1 MIPLPRGRLRAPRLG
16 DPGKSWSG
24 AHTSAYRFKLI
35 SFGLIACF
43 VELLLVQ
50 GQPIVIAVCA
60 AVAIATCSGA
70 GRGLARRQYGHLL
83 A

>member
-1 MIPLPRGRLRAPRLG
+1 M
-16 DPGKSWSG
+16 SWP
-24 AHTSAYRFKLI
+24 AASASTHKFKLI

-70 GRGLARRQYGHLL
+70 GRGLTHRQYGHLL